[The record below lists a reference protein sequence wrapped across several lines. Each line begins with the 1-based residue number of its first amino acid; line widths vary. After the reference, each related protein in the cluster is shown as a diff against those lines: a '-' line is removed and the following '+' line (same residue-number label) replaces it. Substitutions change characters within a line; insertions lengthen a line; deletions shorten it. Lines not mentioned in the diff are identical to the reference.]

1 MIAGNLLK
9 RALHIT
15 GAQAVIYRR
24 FSGRTTNEI
33 GLDVSAFADPVQI
46 KGSVQAVPRSTYEQ
60 LGLDF
65 QKRYVTL
72 YTVAEVFDLQ
82 RDISGDMIEF
92 GGKTYQ
98 LVSSTD
104 WHPMAGWQS
113 VLCVEV
119 PNAG

>member
-9 RALHIT
+9 RALHLT
-15 GAQAVIYRR
+15 GSQAVTYRR

-33 GLDVSAFADPVQI
+33 GLDVSSYADPVEI

-72 YTVAEVFDLQ
+72 YTVAEVLDLQ

-104 WHPMAGWQS
+104 WQPMDGWQS

-119 PNAG
+119 SDAG